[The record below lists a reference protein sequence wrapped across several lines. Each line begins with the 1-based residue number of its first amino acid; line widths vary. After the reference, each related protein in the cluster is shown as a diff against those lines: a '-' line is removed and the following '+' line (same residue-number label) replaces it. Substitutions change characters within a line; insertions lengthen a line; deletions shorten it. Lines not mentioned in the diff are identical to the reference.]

1 MSSHQFN
8 KEYFLLKKQIDYLK
22 SIKGKGTEL
31 ISVYIPSEAQIHLVN
46 SKLREEAGQASNI
59 KSKSTRKSVT
69 DALEKILQ
77 YLKTFSNTTPKNGL
91 AIFCGDISPNPAVS
105 DIRLFSIIPPEPIKV
120 NIYRCDSSFFL
131 EPLEDIINIKDTYGL
146 VVLDGREC
154 TIATIRGTNFKI
166 LDRLNSTA
174 HSKIRKGGQ
183 SAARFSRLIEEQI
196 EYYYKRI
203 GLAMDKYFVESNIKG
218 VIVGGPG
225 PAKHDF
231 LKLAP
236 FNYQIKILGV
246 VDTGYTDE
254 TGIKEAL
261 LKTQDIL
268 SEQEYIKEKK
278 LVDEFIKEVVHGK
291 LAIYGEAAVRQ
302 ALLNKN
308 VSKLL
313 LSSSLNWKRY
323 HCKVLENQEE
333 LWINKPA
340 NEEPPAALAD
350 GKKVVVLSSKD
361 LLEDFLELAEAS
373 NTQTYL
379 ISTDTSEGQQFLN
392 SFFGIGAF
400 LRYSY

>member
-1 MSSHQFN
+1 MSEHFK
-8 KEYFLLKKQIDYLK
+8 KEYFKLKRQIEFLK

-31 ISVYIPSEAQIHLVN
+31 ISVYIPAKSQIHLFT

-77 YLKTFSNTTPKNGL
+77 YLKTFPTTSPENGI
-91 AIFCGDISPNPAVS
+91 AIFCGDISPNPSVT
-105 DIRLFSIIPPEPIKV
+105 DIQLFSIIPPEPLKV

-131 EPLEDIINIKDTYGL
+131 EPLEDMLNIKETYGI

-154 TIATIRGTNFKI
+154 TIATIRGTNFKV

-203 GLAMDKYFVESNIKG
+203 GLAMDKYFLSQNIRG

-225 PAKHDF
+225 PAKEDF

-254 TGIKEAL
+254 QGIREAIV
-261 LKTQDIL
+261 KAEEIL
-268 SEQEYIKEKK
+268 AEQEYIKEKK
-278 LVDEFIKEVVHGK
+278 IVDQFIREVVNGK
-291 LAIYGEAAVRQ
+291 LAIYGDAPVREALA
-302 ALLNKN
+302 NKN

-323 HCKVLENQEE
+323 RCKIQESGE
-333 LWINKPA
+333 EVWINKPA
-340 NEEPPAALAD
+340 DQQPPSKTED
-350 GKKVVVLSSKD
+350 GKNLVILEEKD
-361 LLEDFLELAEAS
+361 LLDDLVELAE
-373 NTQTYL
+373 NTGCEVIF
-379 ISTDTSEGQQFLN
+379 ISSSTPEGKQFLE